1 MIKQWTDTLR
11 EKLLGA
17 FGRTAPPPPPAA
29 PAPPE
34 LTPEQKIKQNP
45 LWGKLM
51 FDVMAEGRAEPD
63 PDVKHRV
70 RVIGVRPKYRIHQ
83 TVPCDIVT
91 LKLGDDTAELRAK
104 PGGSVFVA
112 KAVDWERDGQP
123 RRTTVYTHISTETH
137 KYIFDIRDAS
147 GTSYPD
153 AARPQKIIDLMAA
166 MQQRGAD
173 QGSRYEGLGALAQE
187 LGLRVPETPAAITR
201 PAAPPEKGIEVLKPA
216 AIRRR
221 TTADIPSNG

>member
-11 EKLLGA
+11 EKLLAA
-17 FGRTAPPPPPAA
+17 FGRTAPPPPAP

-34 LTPEQKIKQNP
+34 LTAEEKIKQNP

-51 FDVMAEGRAEPD
+51 FDVMAEGRAAPD

-91 LKLGDDTAELRAK
+91 LQHGDDTAELRAK

-112 KAVDWERDGQP
+112 KPVDWERDGQP

-166 MQQRGAD
+166 MRQRTAERGD
-173 QGSRYEGLGALAQE
+173 RYEGLDALAQD
-187 LGLRVPETPAAITR
+187 LGLRVPETVTPVSK
-201 PAAPPEKGIEVLKPA
+201 PAAPPEKGIEVLQPVA
-216 AIRRR
+216 VRRR
-221 TTADIPSNG
+221 STADIPSNG

>member
-11 EKLLGA
+11 EKLLAA
-17 FGRTAPPPPPAA
+17 FGRTAPPPPAP

-34 LTPEQKIKQNP
+34 LTAEEKIKQNP

-51 FDVMAEGRAEPD
+51 FDVMAEGSAAPD

-91 LKLGDDTAELRAK
+91 LQHGDDTAELRAK

-112 KAVDWERDGQP
+112 KPVDWERDGQP

-166 MQQRGAD
+166 MRQRTAERGD
-173 QGSRYEGLGALAQE
+173 RYEGLDALAQD
-187 LGLRVPETPAAITR
+187 LGLRVPETVTPVSK
-201 PAAPPEKGIEVLKPA
+201 PAAPPEKGIEVLQPVA
-216 AIRRR
+216 VRRR
-221 TTADIPSNG
+221 STADIPSNG

>member
-1 MIKQWTDTLR
+1 MLKQWTETLR

-29 PAPPE
+29 PAPSE
-34 LTPEQKIKQNP
+34 ITPEQKIKQSP
-45 LWGKLM
+45 LWSSLM
-51 FDVMAEGRAEPD
+51 FDVMAEGSAVPD
-63 PDVKHRV
+63 PEVKHRV

-137 KYIFDIRDAS
+137 KYIFDLRDAS
-147 GTSYPD
+147 GASYPE
-153 AARPQKIIDLMAA
+153 AARPQKIIEVMAA
-166 MQQRGAD
+166 MQQHHPEG
-173 QGSRYEGLGALAQE
+173 QSRYQGLGALAQE
-187 LGLRVPETPAAITR
+187 LGLSVPETPVAVAK
-201 PAAPPEKGIEVLKPA
+201 PAPPPEKGIEVLKPVTV
-216 AIRRR
+216 RRR
-221 TTADIPSNG
+221 NTADGPSNG

>member
-11 EKLLGA
+11 EKLLAA
-17 FGRTAPPPPPAA
+17 FGRTAPPPPAP

-34 LTPEQKIKQNP
+34 LTAEEKIKQNP

-51 FDVMAEGRAEPD
+51 FDVMAEGSAAPD

-91 LKLGDDTAELRAK
+91 LQHGDDTAELRAK

-112 KAVDWERDGQP
+112 KPVDWERDGQP

-166 MQQRGAD
+166 MQRHHPEGQN
-173 QGSRYEGLGALAQE
+173 RYDGLDTLAQGLGLS
-187 LGLRVPETPAAITR
+187 LPETAPKIAK
-201 PAAPPEKGIEVLKPA
+201 PLPPPEKGIEVLKPA
-216 AIRRR
+216 AVRRR
-221 TTADIPSNG
+221 PTPDTSSNP